1 MPSLSTFYEALRPEH
16 ITIALLIL
24 AIITLALWVF
34 RLEWRIKKMLHGGK
48 VDTIEQ
54 ALTAL
59 SDGHS
64 DFRTF
69 EKSMEAYLE
78 GVESRLRKSVQ
89 RIETIRFNPFKGNG
103 DGGNQSFATAFI
115 NEEGDGTIV
124 SSIYTRDRMSI
135 FSKPVSKFASSY
147 ELSQEEKQ
155 VLENVRNSFSR
166 KP

>member
-24 AIITLALWVF
+24 AIITLALWIF
-34 RLEWRIKKMLHGGK
+34 RLEWRIKKMLLGGK
-48 VDTIEQ
+48 ADSIEQ

-59 SDGHS
+59 NDGHS
-64 DFRTF
+64 DFRAF

-78 GVESRLRKSVQ
+78 SVESRLRKSVQ

-103 DGGNQSFATAFI
+103 DGGNQSFATALI
-115 NEEGDGTIV
+115 NEEGDGTIL

-135 FSKPVSKFASSY
+135 FSKPVSKFSSSY

-155 VLENVRNSFSR
+155 VLENVRKSFPR